1 MARTTTTGKL
11 LTKAPAT
18 KASKTSKGSKG
29 SKANRVDLAFAARWN
44 ALDKDDRRRIRRLVR
59 IGRPQA
65 TAAEAELANGFAA
78 YQRTRPWYRFY
89 FLWIVPIFVAA
100 FIAASNL
107 HPIVIGLVLGATAV
121 SFMSRR
127 NFTRAEKVNAEVL
140 SGDGAA
146 AAPAAA

>member
-11 LTKAPAT
+11 LTKAPAAE
-18 KASKTSKGSKG
+18 ASTTSK
-29 SKANRVDLAFAARWN
+29 ADRVDPAFAARWN
-44 ALDKDDRRRIRRLVR
+44 ALDKSERRQIRRLVR

-65 TAAEAELANGFAA
+65 TAPEAELANGFAA

-100 FIAASNL
+100 LIAASNL
-107 HPIVIGLVLGATAV
+107 HPIVVGLVLGATAV

-140 SGDGAA
+140 SGEGA

>member
-1 MARTTTTGKL
+1 MARTTTSGKL
-11 LTKAPAT
+11 LTKAPAA
-18 KASKTSKGSKG
+18 KASKNSKG
-29 SKANRVDLAFAARWN
+29 SKASPPKGVDPVFAARWN
-44 ALDKDDRRRIRRLVR
+44 ALDKDDRRQIRRLVR

-89 FLWIVPIFVAA
+89 FLWIIPIFVAA

-140 SGDGAA
+140 SGEGA
-146 AAPAAA
+146 AAPASA